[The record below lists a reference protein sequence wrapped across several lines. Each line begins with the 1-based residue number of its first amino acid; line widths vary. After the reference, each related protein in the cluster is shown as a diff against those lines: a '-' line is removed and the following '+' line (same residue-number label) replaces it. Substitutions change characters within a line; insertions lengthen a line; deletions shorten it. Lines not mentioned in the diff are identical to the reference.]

1 MAYENTEAAK
11 EAVYNAI
18 GIVDN
23 RIDGV
28 WVSVD
33 VTEMYTSGWRAKATG
48 RFQFRMSSP
57 YNGRGGRNR
66 DTILRTR
73 KELNN
78 EFDLEAVKA
87 AVVEYVTVK
96 KRLAA
101 EDKARMEKATSNK
114 SIVER
119 IIGMYKGRRFVSNYS
134 SSDCAVFASE
144 FEEGKVRMKWDFGTV
159 DADTAEKIMNFINEV
174 GA

>member
-11 EAVYNAI
+11 EAVIAAI
-18 GIVDN
+18 GRVDKQ
-23 RIDGV
+23 IDGV
-28 WVSVD
+28 WVSID
-33 VTEMYTSGWRAKATG
+33 VTEMYTSGWRSKGTG

-57 YNGRGGRNR
+57 YRGRNR

-73 KELNN
+73 KELDN

-87 AVVEYVTVK
+87 AVVEYVAVK
-96 KRLAA
+96 KRQAA
-101 EDKARMEKATSNK
+101 DDNARMEKATSNK

-119 IIGMYKGRRFVSNYS
+119 IKSMYIGRRWVSDYS
-134 SSDCAVFASE
+134 SGDCAVFASE
-144 FEEGKVRMKWDFGTV
+144 TEEGKVRMRWDFGTV
-159 DADTAEKIMNFINEV
+159 DAETAEKIMNLINEI

>member
-1 MAYENTEAAK
+1 MAYENTAAAK

-18 GIVDN
+18 GLVNNQIN
-23 RIDGV
+23 GV

-33 VTEMYTSGWRAKATG
+33 VTEMYTSGWWSEGTG

-57 YNGRGGRNR
+57 YRGRNR

-73 KELNN
+73 KELDN

-87 AVVEYVTVK
+87 AVVEYVAVK

-101 EDKARMEKATSNK
+101 EDKVRMQKATSNK

-144 FEEGKVRMKWDFGTV
+144 TEEGKVHMKWDFGTV
-159 DADTAEKIMNFINEV
+159 DAETAEKIMNLINEI

>member
-1 MAYENTEAAK
+1 MAYENTTAAK
-11 EAVYNAI
+11 EAVYNAN
-18 GIVDN
+18 GLVN
-23 RIDGV
+23 SNIDGV

-33 VTEMYTSGWRAKATG
+33 VTEMYTSGWSSKGTG

-57 YNGRGGRNR
+57 YRGRNR

-73 KELNN
+73 KELDN
-78 EFDLEAVKA
+78 EFDLEVVKA
-87 AVVEYVTVK
+87 AVVEYVAVK

-101 EDKARMEKATSNK
+101 EDKVRMQKATSNK

-134 SSDCAVFASE
+134 SSDCAVISSE
-144 FEEGKVRMKWDFGTV
+144 TEEGKVRMKWDFGTV
-159 DADTAEKIMNFINEV
+159 DEDTAERIMIFINEI

>member
-33 VTEMYTSGWRAKATG
+33 VTEMYTSGWRSSKGTG

-57 YNGRGGRNR
+57 YRGRNR

-73 KELNN
+73 KELDN

-144 FEEGKVRMKWDFGTV
+144 FEEGKVHMKWDFGKV
-159 DADTAEKIMNFINEV
+159 DAETAEKIMNFINEV

>member
-1 MAYENTEAAK
+1 MAYKNTEAAK

-18 GIVDN
+18 GIFDN

-57 YNGRGGRNR
+57 YRGRGNR

-73 KELNN
+73 KELDN

-87 AVVEYVTVK
+87 VVVEYVAVK
-96 KRLAA
+96 KRQAA

-144 FEEGKVRMKWDFGTV
+144 FEEGKVHMKWDFGKV
-159 DADTAEKIMNFINEV
+159 DAETAEKIMNFINEV